1 MSCCSDCHV
10 IIYGVHWF
18 HQIMKRIS
26 CYKGISRL
34 VCPPDS
40 DWLDLLNVETF
51 WRFSP
56 HFCKTH
62 AGGFPPNGMQITSID
77 ISSFT
82 VLRKPSYWDQWT
94 VWTRSKSFFAQII
107 LTIVIKPLP
116 VPKWHIYLDEPTIAD
131 AIMDR
136 IIPKAHRIELKG
148 ESLRKKL

>member
-1 MSCCSDCHV
+1 MSCWSDCHV

-34 VCPPDS
+34 DCPPDS

-51 WRFSP
+51 WRVSP

-62 AGGFPPNGMQITSID
+62 AGGLPPNGMQITSID

-82 VLRKPSYWDQWT
+82 VLRKPSYWDQWN
-94 VWTRSKSFFAQII
+94 VWTRSKSFFAHII
-107 LTIVIKPLP
+107 ITKVIKPLP
-116 VPKWHIYLDEPTIAD
+116 RLKWDIYPDEPIFAFTVRW
-131 AIMDR
+131 R
-136 IIPKAHRIELKG
+136 ILSIGHWIDLKCL
-148 ESLRKKL
+148 SLRKKL